1 MNSNSKKKV
10 GSLLAVL
17 LAAAL
22 GMAGCDVDFIPDNDP
37 LILHTA
43 GPTGFSDPISE
54 ADNTPPIED
63 SAAPLSPLDP
73 DFDPEDLQMC
83 IDAIED
89 RWTNVD
95 VVSCMG
101 QELIAG

>member
-1 MNSNSKKKV
+1 MNSISKKRV
-10 GSLLAVL
+10 RFLLASL

-22 GMAGCDVDFIPDNDP
+22 GLTGCDVNFIPDIDP
-37 LILHTA
+37 LILSTA
-43 GPTGFSDPISE
+43 GPAAISELNSE
-54 ADNTPPIED
+54 ADDTPPIEG

-101 QELIAG
+101 QELTAG